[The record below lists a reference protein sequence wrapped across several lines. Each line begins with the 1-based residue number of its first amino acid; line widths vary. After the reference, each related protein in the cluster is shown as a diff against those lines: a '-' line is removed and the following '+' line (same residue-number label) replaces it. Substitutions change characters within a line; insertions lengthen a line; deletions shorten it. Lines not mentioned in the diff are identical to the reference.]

1 LIFLLTPFLARK
13 ASQPV
18 PVVLA
23 GKGFILKV
31 HPEGFIL
38 KVHPEG
44 FILKVHPEGF
54 ILKVHPEGFILSP
67 PMADEGIQGIG
78 NNKQPDANRTK
89 KSGRIN
95 IIYDSTI

>member
-1 LIFLLTPFLARK
+1 M
-13 ASQPV
+13 

-44 FILKVHPEGF
+44 FILN
-54 ILKVHPEGFILSP
+54 P

-78 NNKQPDANRTK
+78 NNKQPDAYRT
-89 KSGRIN
+89 
-95 IIYDSTI
+95 

>member
-1 LIFLLTPFLARK
+1 M
-13 ASQPV
+13 

-38 KVHPEG
+38 N
-44 FILKVHPEGF
+44 
-54 ILKVHPEGFILSP
+54 P

-78 NNKQPDANRTK
+78 NNKQPDANRTLLMVYYK
-89 KSGRIN
+89 HWLVLKYAIK
-95 IIYDSTI
+95 